1 MKLSEA
7 IELYNAKN
15 RLLNILKA
23 IQKYSSELDVT
34 DALYGFRREQLLT
47 LYHDL
52 FKEVDYEN
60 IIQQKIN
67 AIDIL
72 LDKRYEGIE

>member
-1 MKLSEA
+1 MRLNEA
-7 IELYNAKN
+7 IELYNTKN
-15 RLLNILKA
+15 RLLNILKD

-34 DALYGFRREQLLT
+34 DSLYGFRRERLLV
-47 LYHDL
+47 LYQEL

-67 AIDIL
+67 TIDIL
-72 LDKRYEGIE
+72 LNKRYEGIE